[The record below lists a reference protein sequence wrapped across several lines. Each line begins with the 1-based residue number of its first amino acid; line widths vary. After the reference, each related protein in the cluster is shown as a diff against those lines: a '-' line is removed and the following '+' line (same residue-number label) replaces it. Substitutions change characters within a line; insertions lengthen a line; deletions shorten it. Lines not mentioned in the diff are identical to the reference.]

1 MSIVSKVET
10 SVYGPRYH
18 YDDIKANPSSFINA
32 PGSEI
37 SLLKHYGIF
46 VSDKVKSLCKAMNAV
61 EH

>member
-1 MSIVSKVET
+1 MET

-18 YDDIKANPSSFINA
+18 YDDIKANPDMSSSFINA